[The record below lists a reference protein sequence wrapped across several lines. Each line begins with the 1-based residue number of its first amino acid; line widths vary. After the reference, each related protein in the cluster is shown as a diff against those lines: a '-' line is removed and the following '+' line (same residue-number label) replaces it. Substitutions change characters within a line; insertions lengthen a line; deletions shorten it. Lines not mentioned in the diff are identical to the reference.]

1 MTGHQSRDV
10 LSIYVR
16 PTDKDQVMKLV
27 QEIAELSDS
36 ICKGT
41 DVKDDIGDI
50 IVISINIA
58 TRKGITLEE
67 CMKVAYE
74 DIKDMK
80 GVMRDGIFIK
90 DA

>member
-1 MTGHQSRDV
+1 
-10 LSIYVR
+10 
-16 PTDKDQVMKLV
+16 MKLA
-27 QEIAELSDS
+27 QEVGQLSDS

-50 IVISINIA
+50 IVILINIA
-58 TRKGITLEE
+58 TRKGIALED
-67 CMKVAYE
+67 CMKAAYG
-74 DIKDMK
+74 DIKDRK

>member
-1 MTGHQSRDV
+1 
-10 LSIYVR
+10 
-16 PTDKDQVMKLV
+16 MKLA
-27 QEIAELSDS
+27 QEVGQLSDS

-50 IVISINIA
+50 IVILINIA

-67 CMKVAYE
+67 CMKVAYQ
-74 DIKDMK
+74 DIKDRK

-90 DA
+90 NA